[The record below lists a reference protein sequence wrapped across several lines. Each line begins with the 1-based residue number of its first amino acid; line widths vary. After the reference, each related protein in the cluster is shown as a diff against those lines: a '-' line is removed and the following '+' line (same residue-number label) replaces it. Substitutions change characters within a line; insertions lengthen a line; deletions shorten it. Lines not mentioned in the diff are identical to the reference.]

1 MNKKIVNPYWGNDEK
16 TQVVCTFEYEDGT
29 SLTASVMN
37 TNDGEDNNPDWDQ
50 VFVDNKIEDVN
61 TATNVRLEAKDIK
74 EEDII
79 IQSKAEREKKKNE
92 DIFQAKIDA
101 FQIEEVKLSNDRVIK
116 AKIRKA
122 KTLTE
127 VIAYS
132 TILIMSAN
140 SEETNTTPTAAKTKA
155 KATPKKK

>member
-1 MNKKIVNPYWGNDEK
+1 MNKKILNPYWGDEAK
-16 TQVVCTFEYEDGT
+16 TQIVCEFEYDDGT

-37 TNDGEDNNPDWDQ
+37 TKDGEDNNPDWDQ
-50 VFVDNKIEDVN
+50 VLKEHTIKSIDKTTNGKLEVKSKNEDVN
-61 TATNVRLEAKDIK
+61 LLQVKNDK
-74 EEDII
+74 E
-79 IQSKAEREKKKNE
+79 KNKNE

-101 FQIEEVKLSNDRVIK
+101 FQIEEVKESKDRALK

-132 TILIMSAN
+132 TILIMKA
-140 SEETNTTPTAAKTKA
+140 SETPTTTTKA
-155 KATPKKK
+155 KAKKK

>member
-1 MNKKIVNPYWGNDEK
+1 MNKKIVNPYWGDDAK

-37 TNDGEDNNPDWDQ
+37 TMDGEDNNPDWDQ
-50 VFVDNKIEDVN
+50 VFTDNTIEEIDA
-61 TATNVRLEAKDIK
+61 ATNTRLAARDAK

-79 IQSKAEREKKKNE
+79 IQTKSEREKKKNE

-101 FQIEEVKLSNDRVIK
+101 FQIEEVKESKDRTIK

-132 TILIMSAN
+132 TILIMKA
-140 SEETNTTPTAAKTKA
+140 SEQTPIKTPAVKTKA
-155 KATPKKK
+155 KKK

>member
-1 MNKKIVNPYWGNDEK
+1 MEKKIVDPYWGDEGK
-16 TQVVCTFEYEDGT
+16 TQVVCTFEYEDGS

-37 TNDGEDNNPDWDQ
+37 TAKGEANNPDWDQ
-50 VFVDNKIEDVN
+50 IFKEHSKKSITAATDKRIEERDS
-61 TATNVRLEAKDIK
+61 K

-79 IQSKAEREKKKNE
+79 IQSKADREKKKNE

-101 FQIEEVKLSNDRVIK
+101 FQIEEVKESKDRTTK

-132 TILIMSAN
+132 TLLIMNAAN
-140 SEETNTTPTAAKTKA
+140 EKAPATPAKKA
-155 KATPKKK
+155 KAPAKKK